1 MILETNLQF
10 DPSNIY
16 DLYAK
21 RWWIETYFDYVK
33 NSLSFDKLNIQDYYK
48 EKGIAYLLLI
58 EGLIYDEVKKN
69 IKNVNNNS
77 IKENLFFTKAMKLKY
92 DPDKKSTHAVNVT
105 AKISSLFEDVR
116 IKILDTPS
124 LHIPKN

>member
-1 MILETNLQF
+1 METNLQF

-16 DLYAK
+16 DLYAR
-21 RWWIETYFDYVK
+21 RWSIETYFDYVK
-33 NSLSFDKLNIQDYYK
+33 NSLSFDKLNIQDYYT

-58 EGLIYDEVKKN
+58 EGLIYGEVKKN

-77 IKENLFFTKAMKLKY
+77 IKENLFFTKVVKLNY

-105 AKISSLFEDVR
+105 AKISSLFEDVG

>member
-1 MILETNLQF
+1 METNLQF

-21 RWWIETYFDYVK
+21 RWSIETYFGYVK
-33 NSLSFDKLNIQDYYK
+33 SSLSFDKLNIQDYYTEK
-48 EKGIAYLLLI
+48 EIEYLLLI

-69 IKNVNNNS
+69 IKNANNNS
-77 IKENLFFTKAMKLKY
+77 IKENLFFTKAMKLKC

-105 AKISSLFEDVR
+105 EKISSLFEDVG